1 MAFFFLAVA
10 CACYVASLAALVLFG
25 AGRRRRGGGAG
36 RSGDPARGRLK
47 LPPGSLGLPYLG
59 ETLQLYS
66 QSPKIF
72 FAARLKRLLAAA
84 AAIAGN

>member
-10 CACYVASLAALVLFG
+10 CACYVAALAVLVLLG
-25 AGRRRRGGGAG
+25 ASRRRRGGAR
-36 RSGDPARGRLK
+36 RSGGPAQGLK

-66 QSPKIF
+66 ENPKIF
-72 FAARLKRLLAAA
+72 FAARLKR
-84 AAIAGN
+84 